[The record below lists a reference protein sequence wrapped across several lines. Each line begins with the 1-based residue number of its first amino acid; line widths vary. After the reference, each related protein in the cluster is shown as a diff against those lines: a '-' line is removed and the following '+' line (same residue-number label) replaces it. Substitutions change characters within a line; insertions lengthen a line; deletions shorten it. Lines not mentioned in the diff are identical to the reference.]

1 MEFLEFNPKKVAK
14 IVIIVIAVLFVLIT
28 VLNTMETVPTG
39 HVGIKTR
46 FGAVQNDI
54 INEGLNIKAPFIE
67 DIKIM
72 DCRTQKTDVE
82 GESSSKDL
90 QAITTN
96 LAVNYKVNKEKA
108 FELYKTVG
116 TDYENIII
124 VPAIQEAMK
133 TALAQYNA
141 EEIITKREQVAKE
154 LAEILEKKLVSRG
167 IDIEAINIINLSF
180 SQAFDDAIEKK
191 QIAEQETK
199 KAQQELEKVKIE
211 AEKRVVQAQ
220 AEADSLKAQK
230 EEITEELLKLR
241 QIENEKEWIK
251 KWNGQLPTTV
261 LGGDNTIMYGISK

>member
-1 MEFLEFNPKKVAK
+1 MKTKTKA
-14 IVIIVIAVLFVLIT
+14 IIGATIIILILFIT
-28 VLNTMETVPTG
+28 ILNTLVSVPTG
-39 HVGIKTR
+39 HAGIRTR

-54 INEGLNIKAPFIE
+54 INEGLNFKIPFAE

-108 FELYKTVG
+108 FDLYKTVG

-124 VPAIQEAMK
+124 DPAIQEAMK
-133 TALAQYNA
+133 TTLAQYNA

-154 LAEILEKKLVSRG
+154 LEETLEKKLELRG
-167 IDIEAINIINLSF
+167 IDIEAINIVNLSF

-220 AEADSLKAQK
+220 AEAESLKAQK
-230 EEITEELLKLR
+230 EEITDELLKLR

-251 KWNGQLPTTV
+251 KWNGQLPTTM
-261 LGGDNTIMYGISK
+261 LNGDSSIIYGINK

>member
-1 MEFLEFNPKKVAK
+1 MKNIKVVGITLGIVLG
-14 IVIIVIAVLFVLIT
+14 IVIILILGSIAA
-28 VLNTMETVPTG
+28 VPTG
-39 HVGIKTR
+39 HAGIKTR

-54 INEGLNIKAPFIE
+54 ISEGLNFHVPFIE

-108 FELYKTVG
+108 FDLYKTVG
-116 TDYENIII
+116 VDYENIII
-124 VPAIQEAMK
+124 DPAIQEAMK
-133 TALAQYNA
+133 TTLAQYNA

-154 LAEILEKKLVSRG
+154 LEETLEKKLVSRG
-167 IDIEAINIINLSF
+167 IDIEAINIVNLSF
-180 SQAFDDAIEKK
+180 SKAFDEAIEKK

-211 AEKRVVQAQ
+211 AEKRVVQAE
-220 AEADSLKAQK
+220 AEAQSLKAQK
-230 EEITEELLKLR
+230 EEITEELLQLR
-241 QIENEKEWIK
+241 QIENETKWIE
-251 KWNGQLPTTV
+251 KWNGQLPSTM
-261 LGGDNTIMYGISK
+261 LGGDNSIIYGFNK

>member
-1 MEFLEFNPKKVAK
+1 MKSLKVVG
-14 IVIIVIAVLFVLIT
+14 ITLAVVLVVVFILIFGSIT
-28 VLNTMETVPTG
+28 SVPTG
-39 HVGIKTR
+39 HAGIKTR

-54 INEGLNIKAPFIE
+54 ISEGLNFHAPFIE

-108 FELYKTVG
+108 FDLYKTVG
-116 TDYENIII
+116 VDYEDIII
-124 VPAIQEAMK
+124 DPAIQEAMK
-133 TALAQYNA
+133 TTLAQYNA
-141 EEIITKREQVAKE
+141 EEIITKRELVAKQLE
-154 LAEILEKKLVSRG
+154 ETLEKKLEDRG
-167 IDIEAINIINLSF
+167 IDIEAINIVNLSF

-211 AEKRVVQAQ
+211 AEKRVVQAE
-220 AEADSLKAQK
+220 AEAESLKAQK
-230 EEITEELLKLR
+230 EQITEELLKLR
-241 QIENEKEWIK
+241 QIENEAKWIE
-251 KWNGQLPTTV
+251 KWNGQLPSTM
-261 LGGDNTIMYGISK
+261 LGGDTSIIYGVGK